1 MVSFVLGNVLGLV
14 DRDGRKCGELFGDLE
29 HELAR
34 AGVRRGGQGEEGIAE
49 RLDMRAQL
57 FEQAL
62 VLHDVGLVRD
72 DDLRAGGKV
81 GGILR
86 ELCVDGIKVLDR
98 VAALA
103 A

>member
-1 MVSFVLGNVLGLV
+1 MPVC
-14 DRDGRKCGELFGDLE
+14 DG
-29 HELAR
+29 
-34 AGVRRGGQGEEGIAE
+34 GGQGEEGDE
-49 RLDMRAQL
+49 PSGSDMRAQL

-86 ELCVDGIKVLDR
+86 ELCVDGVKVLDR
-98 VAALA
+98 VAASLPDTSTT
-103 A
+103 

>member
-1 MVSFVLGNVLGLV
+1 MFL
-14 DRDGRKCGELFGDLE
+14 R
-29 HELAR
+29 
-34 AGVRRGGQGEEGIAE
+34 I
-49 RLDMRAQL
+49 AQL

-86 ELCVDGIKVLDR
+86 ELCVDGVKVLDR
-98 VAALA
+98 VAASLPDTSTT
-103 A
+103 